1 MFNLFFV
8 FVKRHGVQFKLRILF
23 VLFSAVISASLEVV
37 GIALLYPLIAVAMNP
52 SFVVQ
57 NEYVSIVYNFFGF
70 SEPRHFVVLIA
81 ICVGM
86 SFIAKNM
93 YMLLQQKFQFDM
105 VRDWRIDICNRLMEE
120 YVNAPLTYHLSKSSA
135 SIINNLTAVVS
146 RVVNS
151 YLIQC
156 IMFVSNSIVCVSLLI
171 ILMIKYSVISLVSGG
186 VVGIL
191 LWSQMRVIRRVAKD
205 VNDKYVIASQENISI
220 LSSSLAGIKDTK
232 LTGKESVFLKK
243 YHNSNYKVSEI
254 DKTNMLI
261 QYIPV
266 YLSEAILMFGIVIF
280 ISYILLTSPNPADGI
295 VSITLL
301 SAIAIR
307 LAPMLNRLLYCYSQ
321 IKSSSNAVETII
333 NEFNSLNGV
342 NDSAKNRLEFGREIK
357 MANVCFSY
365 KGKKNV
371 GINNV
376 NITINQGEFVGIV
389 GASGAGK
396 TTFADLLAG
405 LLPIESGKIYVDG
418 IEVNYTDYKGIR
430 NNVSYV
436 SQSPFI
442 LTGSIR
448 ENVAFG
454 AASEDIDD
462 KEVINVLE
470 MAGLYDLVCERG
482 LNYHLGENGKN
493 VSGGQ
498 RQRIIIARALYLNR
512 EIILFDE
519 ATSALDTKTEFDI
532 TNVIAGLK
540 GQRTIVM
547 VAHRLSTLAKAD
559 KLIVFDNGTITG
571 VGSFDELINENQK
584 FKTLVEHQDAR

>member
-1 MFNLFFV
+1 M
-8 FVKRHGVQFKLRILF
+8 
-23 VLFSAVISASLEVV
+23 LFSAVISASLEVV

-584 FKTLVEHQDAR
+584 FKTLVELSRCSIK